1 MSSETNPSKDIPA
14 RVTLDIKPN
23 SMSLTS
29 PKISTARLPVL
40 EAPGPQSNY
49 LDWKLVVNQVFK
61 LAKVCYVLTL
71 MEPSTRPAT
80 WEDDNDTVCA
90 ILVQIVD

>member
-1 MSSETNPSKDIPA
+1 PTMSTS
-14 RVTLDIKPN
+14 
-23 SMSLTS
+23 S
-29 PKISTARLPVL
+29 PKISTARLPIL

-61 LAKVCYVLTL
+61 SAKVRYVLTA
-71 MEPSTRPAT
+71 MEPAARPAN
-80 WEDDNDTVCA
+80 WEDNNNTVCA